1 MHFRFPRE
9 EEATSRIVRPR
20 LSGKEEPHRV
30 ITVLLFIRL
39 CLAFSLEHECILGHF
54 TCYAGKLQVFQKQH
68 NLSVQ
73 DFFAPEVQESD
84 CFLL

>member
-1 MHFRFPRE
+1 MHVRFPRE
-9 EEATSRIVRPR
+9 EEATSRIIRPR
-20 LSGKEEPHRV
+20 LSGKEEPCRV
-30 ITVLLFIRL
+30 ITVLIKS

-54 TCYAGKLQVFQKQH
+54 TCYTGELQVFQKQH

-73 DFFAPEVQESD
+73 DFFAPEVQEIG